1 MRTSPFII
9 ERVSYWLNS
18 FSLAELVFVLNEDA
32 RIPPFDKFRISKI
45 ATAVRHKFMSDQP
58 DECVK
63 MLIDDLSTAYCQTRP
78 MHKQN
83 SLSSIM
89 VHQNDHLLVPFRTS
103 CPTCNRSL
111 DASDAIQK
119 RVRLYRQNGSVVIGI
134 MYTLNCQHKDSTS
147 ITNNDNS
154 PISIYPNF
162 TRGNKCN
169 VYTHNSLHHGDYIY
183 LGGDIAI
190 ERSIIDRYTAQIVH
204 NGLSMIGLASTVN
217 QEAFNLG
224 NHQLAPIERRLLSNI
239 LHAYLIIQFDLSMGN
254 ASVSTPDSLEHFS
267 QWGWEQ
273 FPRLLTYFVYLWTNH
288 RTLIGSCGEHCSK
301 CLVVDGHQKSRR
313 RICAFKDVK
322 VDTQEMTD
330 LVIGCCRTPIRSSRF
345 CQLHNNETAISRT
358 VQSKH
363 VLKKQKLNRKF
374 IRRLP
379 KRLHETTGHLH
390 VTGCRTLKET
400 SDEYVKKCTRSL
412 GIIALVSNCR
422 IITSFS
428 ELYRSETLREII
440 NLFATT
446 IRVAGQLAPTC
457 VYDDGCHLVKYIKN
471 HIGKELAQ
479 TPAMLLLNSTPISVD
494 RSHFR
499 NHVGTFCR
507 QTMNPDK
514 NPLLD
519 GVNTQAAEQTFSWL
533 KQYAQIISNLNYL
546 RAPLFMLV
554 LFHLKNLSM
563 VQKAPSFVSNV
574 ASSIPNVHGVSL
586 CHLAD
591 NKSNFVSNSPE
602 KLPMFKDEKSADLL
616 HEHRINLPKGT
627 TDWDAIMLDIM
638 SKHN

>member
-1 MRTSPFII
+1 
-9 ERVSYWLNS
+9 
-18 FSLAELVFVLNEDA
+18 
-32 RIPPFDKFRISKI
+32 
-45 ATAVRHKFMSDQP
+45 
-58 DECVK
+58 
-63 MLIDDLSTAYCQTRP
+63 
-78 MHKQN
+78 
-83 SLSSIM
+83 
-89 VHQNDHLLVPFRTS
+89 
-103 CPTCNRSL
+103 
-111 DASDAIQK
+111 
-119 RVRLYRQNGSVVIGI
+119 
-134 MYTLNCQHKDSTS
+134 
-147 ITNNDNS
+147 
-154 PISIYPNF
+154 
-162 TRGNKCN
+162 
-169 VYTHNSLHHGDYIY
+169 
-183 LGGDIAI
+183 
-190 ERSIIDRYTAQIVH
+190 
-204 NGLSMIGLASTVN
+204 
-217 QEAFNLG
+217 
-224 NHQLAPIERRLLSNI
+224 
-239 LHAYLIIQFDLSMGN
+239 
-254 ASVSTPDSLEHFS
+254 
-267 QWGWEQ
+267 
-273 FPRLLTYFVYLWTNH
+273 
-288 RTLIGSCGEHCSK
+288 
-301 CLVVDGHQKSRR
+301 
-313 RICAFKDVK
+313 
-322 VDTQEMTD
+322 MTD

>member
-1 MRTSPFII
+1 MDNTTSDSLDHSFKRLRLSHTEQVWLPSPSSTSPRRKITTNFIQHFSRTF
-9 ERVSYWLNS
+9 ENRANDSNDRSPVLLCDTTNSYSLIASSS
-18 FSLAELVFVLNEDA
+18 FQPSQSVVEQNCNEQFILSDSYIAAVALSKTPDVDNQEISAENDELSDDQILMLLRSTKQFHDLLDSDIIDCLKLAYSKKTLAELVFVLNEDA
-32 RIPPFDKFRISKI
+32 RIPPFDKFRIPKI
-45 ATAVRHKFMSDQP
+45 ATAVRHTFMSDQP

-63 MLIDDLSTAYCQTRP
+63 MLIGDLSTAYCQTRP

-119 RVRLYRQNGSVVIGI
+119 RVRLYRQNGSVVIGM

-154 PISIYPNF
+154 SISIYPNF
-162 TRGNKCN
+162 TRSNKCN

-183 LGGDIAI
+183 LGGDVAI

-204 NGLSMIGLASTVN
+204 NGLSMIGLASTMN

-224 NHQLAPIERRLLSNI
+224 NHQLAPIERRLLRNI

-273 FPRLLTYFVYLWTNH
+273 FPRLLTCFIYLWTNH
-288 RTLIGSCGEHCSK
+288 RTLIGSC
-301 CLVVDGHQKSRR
+301 
-313 RICAFKDVK
+313 
-322 VDTQEMTD
+322 
-330 LVIGCCRTPIRSSRF
+330 
-345 CQLHNNETAISRT
+345 
-358 VQSKH
+358 
-363 VLKKQKLNRKF
+363 
-374 IRRLP
+374 
-379 KRLHETTGHLH
+379 
-390 VTGCRTLKET
+390 
-400 SDEYVKKCTRSL
+400 
-412 GIIALVSNCR
+412 
-422 IITSFS
+422 
-428 ELYRSETLREII
+428 
-440 NLFATT
+440 
-446 IRVAGQLAPTC
+446 VAGQLAPTC

-471 HIGKELAQ
+471 HIGNELAQ

-533 KQYAQIISNLNYL
+533 KQYAKIISNLNYL
-546 RAPLFMLV
+546 RAPLFML
-554 LFHLKNLSM
+554 
-563 VQKAPSFVSNV
+563 

-586 CHLAD
+586 CHLTD
-591 NKSNFVSNSPE
+591 NKSNLVSNSPE
-602 KLPMFKDEKSADLL
+602 KVPMFKDEKSADSLD
-616 HEHRINLPKGT
+616 EHRINLPKGI
-627 TDWDAIMLDIM
+627 TDWDAVMLDIM